1 MPPGK
6 KPEMLEWVPNGSY
19 RKTRPASMVGRVTEI
34 IQGADEVVIA
44 SSFLLA
50 DNRIEHALADAHW
63 GQKRCY
69 VMMAAASRLRQD
81 IGNEFDRM
89 AHDRHIET
97 LKGIAGKA
105 LVRSSDD
112 FHAKIV
118 LADPGSDEPRG
129 LFLTANLATEGLE
142 RNQELFVE
150 LEPDEIREAESVLRW
165 AFWERSAHELAGDKL
180 RDCKPLG
187 KIKPVESKKILQTEP
202 HHTIKRKIMEI
213 LDGRPKKIIVASF
226 GWDARHTVV
235 EKLCSLSRQ
244 GTSVTVLT
252 RSGRKSTHAAL
263 VKMKRANIR
272 ILGFSW
278 FHAKAIIS
286 DSHTLVMSAN
296 IEEHGLEKGFEL
308 GLALEGER
316 AEKVKKTVSGWID
329 NYQYEFEASG
339 PAIRGP
345 PETPAASGADGAE
358 PEQSN
363 THSNLQMHQSSN
375 CCNLLYDQDK
385 HGKEPD
391 MSSIRLVKVLTGE
404 DGIGGG
410 INNMDD
416 IQMAATKGKMIVADA
431 EGRQLKV
438 FDGNGVFVRSIACKK
453 SEYGK
458 QISPDT
464 IALDSQNRIIV
475 TDGSSIYTLD
485 PSGVSIG
492 EFDVK
497 NRIKR
502 IQATSQD
509 NIMAQADDE
518 ILTLDPSCKLLD
530 AISLEDPYFGK
541 NHVLGRDDSAY
552 TLYDFTGMNPKERA
566 FKISQKDMTDVD
578 DLCATT
584 LDDKGHIY
592 ARTED
597 NSIHVFDPSGKVIKR
612 ITYDGVFRSMKHMVA
627 LDHNRMAISG
637 YDGTSIWHEKKWHHF
652 DVAGIVLSASNEG
665 VVVLSSDYVY
675 RLVPPSTVRTL
686 LYKASG
692 IRIATDSMDR
702 IIVADHGCVKIL
714 NPDGSVVEN
723 IVDADGRGGRF
734 VAIKAVAVDR
744 QNRIVVRD
752 DDHIRIF
759 DSNGK
764 FVQSFTEC
772 EYSAK
777 VDARLA
783 KFLDSYPYL
792 AYDSHGRSIA
802 AERSEI
808 EITDRGYSIQEI
820 SLHDVGAVTV
830 DRWDKIIA
838 AHDSS
843 ITIYDHSGRLVNSV
857 HGRYIRADGVAADGT
872 GRIIVSGRD
881 PNDNGMIQI
890 FDTIPPGADSAEDPL
905 RILKARYAK
914 GEITDKQFE
923 DMKKR
928 LA

>member
-1 MPPGK
+1 MS
-6 KPEMLEWVPNGSY
+6 L
-19 RKTRPASMVGRVTEI
+19 
-34 IQGADEVVIA
+34 
-44 SSFLLA
+44 
-50 DNRIEHALADAHW
+50 
-63 GQKRCY
+63 
-69 VMMAAASRLRQD
+69 ASRLR
-81 IGNEFDRM
+81 
-89 AHDRHIET
+89 
-97 LKGIAGKA
+97 
-105 LVRSSDD
+105 
-112 FHAKIV
+112 
-118 LADPGSDEPRG
+118 
-129 LFLTANLATEGLE
+129 
-142 RNQELFVE
+142 
-150 LEPDEIREAESVLRW
+150 
-165 AFWERSAHELAGDKL
+165 
-180 RDCKPLG
+180 
-187 KIKPVESKKILQTEP
+187 
-202 HHTIKRKIMEI
+202 
-213 LDGRPKKIIVASF
+213 
-226 GWDARHTVV
+226 
-235 EKLCSLSRQ
+235 
-244 GTSVTVLT
+244 
-252 RSGRKSTHAAL
+252 
-263 VKMKRANIR
+263 
-272 ILGFSW
+272 
-278 FHAKAIIS
+278 
-286 DSHTLVMSAN
+286 
-296 IEEHGLEKGFEL
+296 
-308 GLALEGER
+308 GER
-316 AEKVKKTVSGWID
+316 AEEVKKTVSGWID

-358 PEQSN
+358 PEQPN
-363 THSNLQMHQSSN
+363 THSNLQMHQNNN

-416 IQMAATKGKMIVADA
+416 IQMAATKGKMIVVDT

-475 TDGSSIYTLD
+475 ADGSSIYTLD

-492 EFDVK
+492 EFDAK
-497 NRIKR
+497 KR
-502 IQATSQD
+502 IERIQTTSQD
-509 NIMAQADDE
+509 NIMAQASDE
-518 ILTLDPSCKLLD
+518 IFTLDPSCKLLD

-541 NHVLGRDDSAY
+541 NHVFGRDDSTY
-552 TLYDFTGMNPKERA
+552 TLYDFTGMNPKERTS
-566 FKISQKDMTDVD
+566 KIPKKDMTDVG
-578 DLCATT
+578 DLGAAT

-592 ARTED
+592 ARTGD
-597 NSIHVFDPSGKVIKR
+597 NSIHVFGSSGKEIKR
-612 ITYDGVFRSMKHMVA
+612 ITYDGVFGIKHMVA

-744 QNRIVVRD
+744 QNCIVVRD

-808 EITDRGYSIQEI
+808 KITDRGYSIKEI
-820 SLHDVGAVTV
+820 SLRHIGAVTV
-830 DRWDKIIA
+830 DRWDRIIA
-838 AHDSS
+838 VHDSS

-857 HGRYIRADGVAADGT
+857 HGRYISADGVAADGT
-872 GRIIVSGRD
+872 GRIVVSGRD

-890 FDTIPPGADSAEDPL
+890 FDTVPPGADSAEDPL

-923 DMKKR
+923 AMKKR